1 MRKMP
6 IVTAFILMT
15 AGAAQAETPSSQF
28 QSLDADANGY
38 LSQQEAASNADL
50 SKRWEVLDANK
61 DNQLDTSEFSAFE
74 INPRETEMMDQTAPA
89 PTAPT
94 APRY

>member
-6 IVTAFILMT
+6 IATAFILMT
-15 AGAAQAETPSSQF
+15 AGAAQAEPPSNQF

-38 LSQQEAASNADL
+38 VSQQEAASNANL
-50 SKRWEVLDANK
+50 SKRWGKLDANK
-61 DNQLDTSEFSAFE
+61 DNQLDSAEFSAFE
-74 INPRETEMMDQTAPA
+74 VGTEGGMMDQTTPAPA
-89 PTAPT
+89 